1 MSTRPDLPSRYNTY
15 IELSDVNE
23 LIATLQIAYKETH
36 NEKVFRAIKK
46 LEAIK
51 VKFWEV
57 EDRHRQEE
65 INEMLDNLG
74 LYPHTIRTWVTMYR
88 EEENA

>member
-1 MSTRPDLPSRYNTY
+1 MSKRPNLSFRYNTF
-15 IELSDVNE
+15 IELSDLNE

-46 LEAIK
+46 LKSIK
-51 VKFWEV
+51 ADFWRV
-57 EDRHRQEE
+57 EDTHRKEE